1 MAEVDM
7 RAEGETLGQR
17 IKRLR
22 IARDMTQ
29 PELAA
34 AVGVDHATI
43 SRWETGKT
51 EPRAGAMR
59 RALAEALGVSPTM
72 LVTGRERDITPPLP
86 LAGRERRRAILK
98 PLRDAIAHVERMTGE
113 NGLDDLVSILTAM
126 IHERWGRPD

>member
-1 MAEVDM
+1 M

-22 IARDMTQ
+22 VAREMTQ

-59 RALAEALGVSPTM
+59 RALADALGVSATM
-72 LVTGRERDITPPLP
+72 LVAGRERDIVPPVP
-86 LAGRERRRAILK
+86 LSYSGRERRRAILK
-98 PLRDAIAHVERMTGE
+98 PLREAIAHVERMTGE
-113 NGLDDLVSILTAM
+113 NGLDDLVGILTTF
-126 IHERWGRPD
+126 IHERWGKPE